1 MLVTTITASRAAAAG
16 VQDDRPIVCRA
27 DAIAAMS
34 SMKVLRARVPACS
47 CDQCPGGH
55 GGVWP
60 PPSIS
65 VVAPTTIPSV
75 AQGGHGEP
83 DATTTSPGCPAAI
96 AIVGAAGTTPAG
108 IAPAGIAPAGI
119 APAGAAA

>member
-1 MLVTTITASRAAAAG
+1 
-16 VQDDRPIVCRA
+16 
-27 DAIAAMS
+27 
-34 SMKVLRARVPACS
+34 
-47 CDQCPGGH
+47 
-55 GGVWP
+55 
-60 PPSIS
+60 
-65 VVAPTTIPSV
+65 V

-108 IAPAGIAPAGI
+108 IDPAGIAPAGI

>member
-1 MLVTTITASRAAAAG
+1 M
-16 VQDDRPIVCRA
+16 
-27 DAIAAMS
+27 
-34 SMKVLRARVPACS
+34 
-47 CDQCPGGH
+47 
-55 GGVWP
+55 
-60 PPSIS
+60 
-65 VVAPTTIPSV
+65 PSV

-119 APAGAAA
+119 APAGIAPAGAAA